1 MSCKMCNR
9 FSFVSR
15 DPDGRSFSHFYRFVV
30 LTLSATVLSATVLL
44 SKPILYCSLKLI
56 VSLPVSV
63 HCLAGWENKQSGLL
77 APMEGCFKVDCDV
90 TFPGCSSGQ
99 ERYGTQTAKQISIN
113 CYCIDVQHLNKVTQH
128 FKVDSL
134 SFSLRKVQNVRRIT
148 IACRLKNNNK

>member
-1 MSCKMCNR
+1 MCNR
-9 FSFVSR
+9 FSVVSR

-30 LTLSATVLSATVLL
+30 LTLSATVLSATVLSATVLSATVLSATVLSATVLL

-113 CYCIDVQHLNKVTQH
+113 CYCIDVQHLNKVT
-128 FKVDSL
+128 
-134 SFSLRKVQNVRRIT
+134 
-148 IACRLKNNNK
+148 